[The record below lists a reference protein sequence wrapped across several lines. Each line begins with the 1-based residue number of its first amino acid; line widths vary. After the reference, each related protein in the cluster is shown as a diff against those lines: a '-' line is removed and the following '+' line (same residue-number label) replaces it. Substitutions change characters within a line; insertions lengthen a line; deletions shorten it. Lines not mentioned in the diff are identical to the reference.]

1 MDLKKHVNFERLDI
15 AFEALNDKALGKR
28 HFIFSTFKYPWFVKL
43 GSTLTQWV
51 LQIGLP
57 VQGLIKSTIFDVFCG
72 GVSLEDCLKASH
84 QLSEFGVGTIF
95 DYSVEGEKTEKGF
108 EATTEEVLRTIRQ
121 ASKMDKIRF
130 AAFKITG
137 LAAFDLLEKIHAG
150 QELTAQEEAAYTRVE
165 QRVERICSLAA
176 ELGVSLL
183 VDAEET
189 WIQKPIDDL
198 TIAMMSKYNKDK
210 VLIYYTFQMYCHA
223 MLVHLKDLHQEAQ
236 NEGYKLGAKLVRGA
250 YMEKERARAHENGY
264 EDPIQPNK
272 ESTDRDFNAAAQ
284 YCVDRIN
291 DIGLFAG
298 SHNEETNYLIT
309 LYMEERG
316 LSKDDDRIYMGQ
328 LYGMSDHISF
338 NLAKEGYNV
347 IKYVPYGP
355 LKATIPYLIRRADE
369 NTSVAGQSG
378 RELTLITQELTRRSK
393 ERKKG

>member
-176 ELGVSLL
+176 GLGVSLL

-223 MLVHLKDLHQEAQ
+223 MLVHLKDLHQKAQ

-284 YCVDRIN
+284 YCVDHIN

-338 NLAKEGYNV
+338 NLAKKGYNV

>member
-223 MLVHLKDLHQEAQ
+223 MLVHLKDLHQKAQ

-250 YMEKERARAHENGY
+250 YMEKERARAHDNGY

-284 YCVDRIN
+284 YCVDHIN

-338 NLAKEGYNV
+338 NLAKKGYNV